1 MNVEKISQYFFIIAA
16 VVSILDGSLSL
27 GENMSAIKLVV
38 LILSGIIVGVLKH
51 SQEKEFLISGVA
63 VVITGY
69 VLIQLLGTYF
79 VIDGLGLMLLNF
91 IIFLSSA
98 LVVVGIQ
105 QVGGSLTFPEIHLEV
120 KDEVG
125 KKTKKKSTSKKS
137 AKNPMK
143 MTHDELADH
152 TFERVWGIILLVAVA
167 LTFIILLGEMFF
179 DLGGYTVAFATTDM
193 IITVIFIVDLFVLYS
208 KSNGFSDF
216 VKRNIFDIIA
226 AIPTLGALRGLKII
240 RAVRVVKSLNRGFKA
255 TKLVKMYKTSKFFS
269 EESYFNHVDKKPS
282 KK

>member
-1 MNVEKISQYFFIIAA
+1 MNIEKISQYFFIIAA
-16 VVSILDGSLSL
+16 VVAILDGALSLS
-27 GENMSAIKLVV
+27 ESMKAVKLVV

-69 VLIQLLGTYF
+69 VLVQLLGTYF
-79 VIDGLGLMLLNF
+79 FLEGLGLMLLNF

-98 LVVVGIQ
+98 LVVVGIH
-105 QVGGSLTFPEIHLEV
+105 QVGGSLTFPELFAEHEQ
-120 KDEVG
+120 KQ
-125 KKTKKKSTSKKS
+125 KQHKKKVQPNK
-137 AKNPMK
+137 AEKNPMK
-143 MTHDELADH
+143 MTHEELGDH
-152 TFERVWGIILLVAVA
+152 TFEKIWGIILLVAVA

-179 DLGGYTVAFATTDM
+179 DVSIYERAFFIAD
-193 IITVIFIVDLFVLYS
+193 TVITIIFIIDLFILYN
-208 KSNGFSDF
+208 KSNGFKDF

-226 AIPTLGALRGLKII
+226 AIPTVGALRGLKIV
-240 RAVRVVKSLNRGFKA
+240 RAVRVIKSLNKGLKT

-269 EESYFNHVDKKPS
+269 EESYFNHIDKPS